1 MESGRARDF
10 RDTEAVGGDGV
21 DDGESVDGAALALE
35 DSVEAFREVHLY
47 EFQWVADMIAGEFE
61 GSLDDLLGP
70 LGGDDG
76 DGLGASTEMHGG
88 EESRKAKEV
97 VAMEV
102 RNKDGAES
110 LELDMATE
118 DIVFSAFG
126 TVEQHL
132 EAADIDN
139 LSAAATM
146 PCGEGSAGTEDGD
159 EEVHIFNLF
168 LDGPTRA
175 GGR

>member
-1 MESGRARDF
+1 ME
-10 RDTEAVGGDGV
+10 
-21 DDGESVDGAALALE
+21 DGEGVDGAALALE
-35 DSVEAFREVHLY
+35 DTMESLGEVHLD
-47 EFQWVADMIAGEFE
+47 EFQRISNMVTGKFE
-61 GSLDDLLGP
+61 GSLDDLLGT
-70 LGGDDG
+70 LGGDDC

-97 VAMEV
+97 VAVEM
-102 RNKDGAES
+102 RDKDGAES
-110 LELDMATE
+110 LEFDMATT
-118 DIVFSAFG
+118 DIVLRAFG
-126 TVEQHL
+126 TVEKHL

>member
-10 RDTEAVGGDGV
+10 RDAEAVGGDGV

-35 DSVEAFREVHLY
+35 DTMESLGEVHLD
-47 EFQWVADMIAGEFE
+47 EFQRVADMVAGEFE
-61 GSLDDLLGP
+61 GGLDDLLGP

-76 DGLGASTEMHGG
+76 DGLGAATEMHGG

-97 VAMEV
+97 VSVEV
-102 RNKDGAES
+102 RDKDGAES
-110 LELDMATE
+110 LEFDMTTA
-118 DIVFSAFG
+118 DIVLRAFG